1 MTSVPDMFPHTGLPH
16 GTCRLT
22 CHPPQWSAVSWL
34 TCFVATQWCRINVWW
49 DHVMWRR
56 LASLT
61 IVVCVTSL
69 ILTMAPGAVSG
80 SPRAKWLLWSVRR
93 SEVTWWP
100 GELWAE
106 DNCWWS
112 DSCWDQDVEMLRLLQ
127 RDSINFHSWVEHNCW
142 VLAKSLLLGFSQ
154 KSLEIRRIA
163 IPWLLCNG
171 HFCPRRYENLGL
183 GLTLLNFS

>member
-22 CHPPQWSAVSWL
+22 CHPPQWYAVSWL
-34 TCFVATQWCRINVWW
+34 TCFVATQWCRIKSDEIMSCDGDSHLSRLWFVWPAW
-49 DHVMWRR
+49 YWPWPPGQCRGHPGP
-56 LASLT
+56 SGCSG
-61 IVVCVTSL
+61 VC
-69 ILTMAPGAVSG
+69 GG
-80 SPRAKWLLWSVRR
+80 QG
-93 SEVTWWP
+93 WP

-106 DNCWWS
+106 DNCWRS
-112 DSCWDQDVEMLRLLQ
+112 DSCWDQDVEVLRLLQ

-163 IPWLLCNG
+163 LPWLLCNG